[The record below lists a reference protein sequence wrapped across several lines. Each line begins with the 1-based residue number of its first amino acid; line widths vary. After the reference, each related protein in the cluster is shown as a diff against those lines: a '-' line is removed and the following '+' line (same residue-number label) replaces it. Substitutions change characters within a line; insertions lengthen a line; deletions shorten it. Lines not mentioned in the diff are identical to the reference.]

1 MIESIRLNRRAK
13 TQLSTLKRRTGIKNW
28 NILCR
33 WAFCL
38 SLSAPDQPRKIDQ
51 SGESEV
57 EMTWKTFAG
66 QHDDIYLALLKQRC
80 IQQELKITPKALQKQ
95 LHNHLYRGIG
105 YLVSNN
111 GLKNISS
118 LNAIV
123 N

>member
-1 MIESIRLNRRAK
+1 MLI
-13 TQLSTLKRRTGIKNW
+13 TLKRRSGIKNW

-38 SLSAPDQPRKIDQ
+38 SLSVTEKPRKIDQ
-51 SGESEV
+51 AGETAV

-66 QHDDIYLALLKQRC
+66 QHDEIYLALLKQRC
-80 IQQELKITPKALQKQ
+80 LQEKLELTPKVLQKQ

-105 YLVSNN
+105 YLASNN
-111 GLKNISS
+111 GIKDISS
-118 LNAIV
+118 FNAIL